1 MTTPAVSV
9 QQASTATLDPL
20 LLQHPALNPYR
31 IGLGFVAR
39 RLLWDL
45 NPQSWRS
52 RAVLGGWRDR
62 HHGSR
67 AVVLCNGPSLLK
79 VDFEA
84 LQRSGLFCFG
94 LNKINLLFGKTSF
107 RPHCVVSVN
116 PLVLQQNADFYDQT
130 DLPLFLD
137 SVAAR
142 FVRGRPNVAFLHSNA
157 FPMFARDCSLSLFQ
171 GFTVT
176 YVALQ
181 LAFHMGFRQ
190 VALVGADH
198 SFATKGPAN
207 QTVVSGAK
215 DESHF
220 DPNYFAGGV
229 QWQLPDLF
237 QSEVAYTMARD
248 MYAAHG
254 GEVVNA
260 TEGGLLEVFRRQPLS
275 AFLNVPARSN

>member
-1 MTTPAVSV
+1 MSARLPSVSTTPAP
-9 QQASTATLDPL
+9 AADDPL
-20 LLQHPALNPYR
+20 RLQRPALNPYR
-31 IGLGFVAR
+31 LAAQFALR
-39 RLLWDL
+39 RLGWDL

-52 RAVLGGWRDR
+52 RAVLRRWQDSHPGE
-62 HHGSR
+62 R

-79 VDFEA
+79 VDFDA
-84 LQRSGLFCFG
+84 LQRSGVFCFG
-94 LNKINLLFGKTSF
+94 LNKINLLFNKTSF

-116 PLVLQQNADFYDQT
+116 GLVLQQNADFYNQT
-130 DLPLFLD
+130 ELPLFLD
-137 SVAAR
+137 SPASR
-142 FVRGRPNVAFLHSNA
+142 FVRGRPNVAFLHSNP
-157 FPMFARDCSLSLFQ
+157 FPKFTRDCSISLFQ
-171 GFTVT
+171 GYTVT
-176 YVALQ
+176 FVALQ

-215 DESHF
+215 DDSHF

-254 GEVVNA
+254 GAVLNA
-260 TEGGLLEVFRRQPLS
+260 TEGGLLEVFERRSL
-275 AFLNVPARSN
+275 ADFLNTGGR